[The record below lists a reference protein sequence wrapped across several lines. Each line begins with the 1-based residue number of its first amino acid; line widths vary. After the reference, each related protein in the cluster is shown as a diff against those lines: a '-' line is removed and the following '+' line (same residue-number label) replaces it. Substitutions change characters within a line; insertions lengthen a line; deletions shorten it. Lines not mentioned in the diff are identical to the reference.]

1 MPGTALGRQGLHA
14 LADDRRKA
22 KRGSHLAASFHMG
35 KAHAGRAPHLR
46 KREGCKSPAVGA
58 GLARHGARPTR
69 PARTGQMT
77 DGKRKEAVTT
87 ASFRMG
93 KAACGA
99 SPASTET
106 RRLQEPT
113 RRCRACPARRSAGK
127 ACTPRADDRR
137 KAEKG
142 GHLAAFFH
150 PGQAACGARPAS
162 TEMRRLQEPTV
173 GAGLARHCRNPPVG
187 AGLARHGARPARLHA
202 GKPRI
207 CRASQCVSTTATDGA
222 VAEAWPQPPSAL
234 YTATTLTLTPAS
246 ASASASS
253 AANWL
258 RCASSSARKSAEPSR

>member
-1 MPGTALGRQGLHA
+1 MRGEPRIYGNAKAARTHRRCRACPARRS
-14 LADDRRKA
+14 ADKTCTYRANDRRKA
-22 KRGSHLAASFHMG
+22 ERGGHLAASFHG
-35 KAHAGRAPHLR
+35 
-46 KREGCKSPAVGA
+46 ESP
-58 GLARHGARPTR
+58 
-69 PARTGQMT
+69 
-77 DGKRKEAVTT
+77 
-87 ASFRMG
+87 
-93 KAACGA
+93 CGA

-113 RRCRACPARRSAGK
+113 RRCRTCPARRSAGK